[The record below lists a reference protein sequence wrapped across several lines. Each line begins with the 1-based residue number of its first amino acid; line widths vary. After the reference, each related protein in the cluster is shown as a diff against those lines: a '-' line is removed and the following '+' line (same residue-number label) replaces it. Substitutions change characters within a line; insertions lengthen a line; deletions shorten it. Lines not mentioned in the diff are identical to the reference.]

1 MAEEANAQFKVKQGV
16 TLKVYRDNKFPS
28 SIVVSYS
35 AVAKDGIVFE
45 GNDTLNQKV
54 QKTPQKEAKR
64 MTAAVYEL
72 ADFIPC
78 TPKDDSVT
86 GIYGALRQAG
96 SSDDEPYY
104 NIYKIQ
110 EVFPEIWLASMQD
123 ENGNYFWSSNFT
135 INTNAQKIKA

>member
-1 MAEEANAQFKVKQGV
+1 
-16 TLKVYRDNKFPS
+16 
-28 SIVVSYS
+28 
-35 AVAKDGIVFE
+35 
-45 GNDTLNQKV
+45 
-54 QKTPQKEAKR
+54 

-123 ENGNYFWSSNFT
+123 ENGNYFWSSDFN
-135 INTNAQKIKA
+135 INTNEQKRKAYTTSVTSYSLMMLNKRHLQVQCRIM

>member
-1 MAEEANAQFKVKQGV
+1 
-16 TLKVYRDNKFPS
+16 
-28 SIVVSYS
+28 
-35 AVAKDGIVFE
+35 
-45 GNDTLNQKV
+45 
-54 QKTPQKEAKR
+54 

-110 EVFPEIWLASMQD
+110 EVS
-123 ENGNYFWSSNFT
+123 
-135 INTNAQKIKA
+135 

>member
-1 MAEEANAQFKVKQGV
+1 
-16 TLKVYRDNKFPS
+16 
-28 SIVVSYS
+28 
-35 AVAKDGIVFE
+35 
-45 GNDTLNQKV
+45 
-54 QKTPQKEAKR
+54 

-104 NIYKIQ
+104 DIYKIQ
-110 EVFPEIWLASMQD
+110 EVFPGIGIASMQD
-123 ENGNYFWSSNFT
+123 RSRKLFLGRVILYKYERAEKKSS
-135 INTNAQKIKA
+135 IQHM